1 MALYDCF
8 MYFDEDMLL
17 DIRLNV
23 LKNHVDKF
31 IIAEATRTH
40 SGKEKEL
47 NFDIKKFSTFK
58 NKIEYL
64 VIDDLPINVGKFKK
78 DWAASHIRDQ
88 FQRNSLYKGYENC
101 DENDLIMISDL
112 DEIPD
117 PKKIKEFNIKNKY
130 ACFIQKNFHQKMNLL
145 NVTAKDRVGTKIC
158 QKKYLKSPQWL
169 RNIKT
174 KKQSFWKFYKPKQ
187 PQIILSGGWHFND
200 LKKPEDLSKKFKS
213 GAHQEENVE
222 EFTDIEKINKR
233 MKENKDLLGRNYRYE
248 TIKIDETYPEY
259 ILSNRNKYREWIL

>member
-117 PKKIKEFNIKNKY
+117 PKK
-130 ACFIQKNFHQKMNLL
+130 
-145 NVTAKDRVGTKIC
+145 
-158 QKKYLKSPQWL
+158 
-169 RNIKT
+169 
-174 KKQSFWKFYKPKQ
+174 
-187 PQIILSGGWHFND
+187 
-200 LKKPEDLSKKFKS
+200 
-213 GAHQEENVE
+213 
-222 EFTDIEKINKR
+222 
-233 MKENKDLLGRNYRYE
+233 
-248 TIKIDETYPEY
+248 
-259 ILSNRNKYREWIL
+259 